1 VTAVSKP
8 MYQQLKDLIIGR
20 ISSGE
25 LRPADRV
32 PSENELVEAMSV
44 SRMTANRAL
53 RELTDEGY
61 VRRIAGRG
69 TFVSDFRAGS
79 HVLEVQN
86 IADEIERR
94 GHAHTCEVLRQSL
107 QHARGEV
114 AKALHVEQG
123 SDVFHLML
131 VHYENGTPIQFE
143 DRHVVANFAPDC
155 LLQDFSAVTPSAYL
169 TAISPLQEAEQ
180 VVRAAQPNAAVQR
193 RLAAPGRMGGRSHS
207 RAYIIQA
214 VALNWLDITPLPGHP
229 NRRRQTSWNWRNC
242 NNERQTHNKGAN
254 GQQPAGKKLADR
266 STAAHAHE

>member
-1 VTAVSKP
+1 MTAASKP

-20 ISSGE
+20 ISNGE

-32 PSENELVEAMSV
+32 PSENDLVEAMNV

-79 HVLEVQN
+79 HVLDVQN
-86 IADEIERR
+86 IADEIKQRE
-94 GHAHTCEVLRQSL
+94 HTHTCEVLRQSL

-114 AKALHVEQG
+114 AKALHVDQG

-131 VHYENGTPIQFE
+131 VHFENGTPIQLE
-143 DRHVVANFAPDC
+143 DRHVVADFAPDC
-155 LLQDFSAVTPSAYL
+155 LLQDFSTVTPSAYL

-180 VVRAAQPNAAVQR
+180 VVRAVQPNAAVRQR
-193 RLAAPGRMGGRSHS
+193 LKMDDGEPSLVVIRRTWSHGRPVTFARLHHPGSSYELTGHYTPPGTPKS
-207 RAYIIQA
+207 ATA
-214 VALNWLDITPLPGHP
+214 NVAELEKL
-229 NRRRQTSWNWRNC
+229 
-242 NNERQTHNKGAN
+242 
-254 GQQPAGKKLADR
+254 QQ
-266 STAAHAHE
+266 